1 MAMASSQVWLKRIRN
16 IIGFMGMIL
25 PWIALFGAYMV
36 SKSVCI
42 PSAFWD
48 NLSISATYY
57 ITPAL
62 TGILTT
68 AAVVLMCYDGYEL
81 KDDVVTTLSGVCGL
95 MIVLFPCNC
104 AVSPEKVGLF
114 QLPANV
120 SHIIHCVS
128 AVCFFL
134 LLAYNSLFLFTEG
147 TENPTKQKKTRNTIY
162 RVCGVGMLVALIL
175 MPLPIKFYAKTF
187 IVETIALTFFGISW
201 LVKGQVFGLFADKSD
216 DNSPKPSNIGEFMKN
231 GKPLIQVYD
240 IKAVNK

>member
-114 QLPANV
+114 QLSANI

-147 TENPTKQKKTRNTIY
+147 AQNPTKQKKTRNIIY
-162 RVCGVGMLVALIL
+162 RVCGIGMLAALIFI
-175 MPLPIKFYAKTF
+175 PLPIHFPAKIFIAETF
-187 IVETIALTFFGISW
+187 ALTFFGISW
-201 LVKGQVFGLFADKSD
+201 LVKGQVFGLFADK
-216 DNSPKPSNIGEFMKN
+216 
-231 GKPLIQVYD
+231 
-240 IKAVNK
+240 

>member
-81 KDDVVTTLSGVCGL
+81 KDDIVTTLSGVCGL

-104 AVSPEKVGLF
+104 AVSPEKGNALS
-114 QLPANV
+114 L
-120 SHIIHCVS
+120 SHFKRESVDRL
-128 AVCFFL
+128 VL
-134 LLAYNSLFLFTEG
+134 LVRDTLAEESLE
-147 TENPTKQKKTRNTIY
+147 PR
-162 RVCGVGMLVALIL
+162 LVAFVQL
-175 MPLPIKFYAKTF
+175 
-187 IVETIALTFFGISW
+187 VELRYII
-201 LVKGQVFGLFADKSD
+201 
-216 DNSPKPSNIGEFMKN
+216 EF
-231 GKPLIQVYD
+231 
-240 IKAVNK
+240 